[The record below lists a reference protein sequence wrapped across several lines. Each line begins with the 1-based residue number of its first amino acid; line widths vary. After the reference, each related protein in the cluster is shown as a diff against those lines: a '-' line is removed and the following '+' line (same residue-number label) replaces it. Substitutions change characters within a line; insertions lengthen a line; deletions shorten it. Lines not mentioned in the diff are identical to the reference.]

1 MDTELVRCPKTC
13 LDSKCA
19 HMHPH
24 VRIKSC
30 DLCCDFSDRRQSCE
44 PYKPEPK
51 PDEGIEP
58 LCKHCGRPEK
68 SHYDSG
74 FCASGYFRQQIE
86 KFEPVSPVTAP
97 KLVSVESVTMS
108 EAQLQDAIIELAHA
122 LGYRVAHFRPAQT
135 SKGWRTPVGADGK
148 GFPDLVL
155 AKPDKEVIFIE
166 CKSTKGKT
174 SPEQED
180 WWRALMPN
188 YYLFRPADYLNDTI
202 TEVLR

>member
-1 MDTELVRCPKTC
+1 MKTQT
-13 LDSKCA
+13 SN
-19 HMHPH
+19 H
-24 VRIKSC
+24 VK
-30 DLCCDFSDRRQSCE
+30 E
-44 PYKPEPK
+44 
-51 PDEGIEP
+51 
-58 LCKHCGRPEK
+58 
-68 SHYDSG
+68 
-74 FCASGYFRQQIE
+74 
-86 KFEPVSPVTAP
+86 VSATD
-97 KLVSVESVTMS
+97 TMS